1 MVHTLLP
8 PASRSQFQNTPSRV
22 TCTQWSHLNICVF
35 LLFVLLYLRRGGMIV
50 TAVVSVAGGSPL
62 VPCLGFT
69 DATELSWIFRHQY
82 VHTQRVELCVPGL
95 LGGDSKPSDPN
106 TAPQQ
111 PSTHKL
117 LLIKP
122 AGLIMG
128 CSIKYVSRC
137 FRCSLRVLVKA
148 GEASDQGC
156 WPCKHSAHPP
166 LAWMPGCACLQVLHN
181 LALLICS
188 VACRKHR
195 A

>member
-1 MVHTLLP
+1 M
-8 PASRSQFQNTPSRV
+8 N
-22 TCTQWSHLNICVF
+22 
-35 LLFVLLYLRRGGMIV
+35 V

-69 DATELSWIFRHQY
+69 DATELSWMFRHQH
-82 VHTQRVELCVPGL
+82 VRVRAQRVELCGPGL
-95 LGGDSKPSDPN
+95 LGGGKKPSDPS

-111 PSTHKL
+111 PSIHKL

-137 FRCSLRVLVKA
+137 FRRSLRVLVKA
-148 GEASDQGC
+148 GEVSDQGC
-156 WPCKHSAHPP
+156 WPWKLSSAHI
-166 LAWMPGCACLQVLHN
+166 LLSPGRACLQVPCN
-181 LALLICS
+181 LALLVCS

-195 A
+195 T

>member
-1 MVHTLLP
+1 MITSKFLRVPPVCLVISKAWGNCWDCCCFCCRGQSPGPLPWVHRCHR
-8 PASRSQFQNTPSRV
+8 A
-22 TCTQWSHLNICVF
+22 
-35 LLFVLLYLRRGGMIV
+35 
-50 TAVVSVAGGSPL
+50 A
-62 VPCLGFT
+62 
-69 DATELSWIFRHQY
+69 WIFRHQY

-95 LGGDSKPSDPN
+95 LGGDSKPSGPN

-166 LAWMPGCACLQVLHN
+166 LAWMPGCACLQVPHN

-195 A
+195 T

>member
-1 MVHTLLP
+1 M
-8 PASRSQFQNTPSRV
+8 
-22 TCTQWSHLNICVF
+22 F
-35 LLFVLLYLRRGGMIV
+35 LLQGV
-50 TAVVSVAGGSPL
+50 

-69 DATELSWIFRHQY
+69 DATELSWMFRHQP
-82 VHTQRVELCVPGL
+82 VHTQRVELCGPGL
-95 LGGDSKPSDPN
+95 LGGGSKPSDPS

-137 FRCSLRVLVKA
+137 FRCSLRDLVKA

-156 WPCKHSAHPP
+156 WPALQAQRTFSS
-166 LAWMPGCACLQVLHN
+166 CLDALVSQVLRN
-181 LALLICS
+181 LALLICF

-195 A
+195 T